1 MNILIIGGGGREH
14 ALARAISKSQK
25 CTQLYA
31 APGNPGI
38 SQFATCLEISS
49 DNPESVIQECQKRE
63 IKLVVIGPELP
74 LVLGLADALRNHNIL
89 AFGPSAAASR
99 LEGSKSF
106 ARDFC
111 KRYQIRQPT
120 YERFTDIRKAK
131 KYASLIGPH
140 CVIKADGLAA
150 GKGVIVCNATKQSF
164 DAIDM
169 MLGGGF
175 GDASQ
180 AILVEE
186 CITGPELSA
195 FALVDGEDVMWLAT
209 ARDHK
214 RAFDGDMGPNT
225 GGMGAASPSPDET
238 DSLRE
243 YILEN
248 ILKPTAKGMVADGT
262 PYKGILYAGLMLTD
276 EGPQVIEF
284 NCRFGDPEAQVI
296 LPRLESDLLELI
308 ISHCSQKQQE
318 AQVVFSPDVA
328 ITVIMANKGYPASYQ
343 PNSIIRQL
351 DTLSVQSDRFIYHSG
366 TQQNDQGDII
376 ASGGRVLSITA
387 TAETYSAARKKAYD
401 TVSHIKWENGFY
413 RKDIGNF

>member
-14 ALARAISKSQK
+14 ALAREISTSQK

-49 DNPESVIQECQKRE
+49 DNPQAIIQECQKRKIE
-63 IKLVVIGPELP
+63 LVVIGPEVP
-74 LVLGLADALRNHNIL
+74 LVSGLADALRNHNIA
-89 AFGPSAAASR
+89 AFGPSAAAAK
-99 LEGSKSF
+99 LEGSKYF

-111 KRYQIRQPT
+111 KRYQIPQPA
-120 YERFTDIRKAK
+120 YERFTDIQKAK
-131 KYASLIGPH
+131 EYARKIGPQS
-140 CVIKADGLAA
+140 VIKADGLAA
-150 GKGVIVCNATKQSF
+150 GKGVVVCNTTKQAF

-169 MLGGGF
+169 MLEGGF

-180 AILVEE
+180 TILVEA

-195 FALVDGEDVMWLAT
+195 FALVDGEDVIWLAS

-214 RAFDGDMGPNT
+214 RAFDGNEGPNT

-238 DSLRE
+238 DSLRKD
-243 YILEN
+243 ILEN

-262 PYKGILYAGLMLTD
+262 PYTGILYAGLMLTD

-284 NCRFGDPEAQVI
+284 NCRFGDPEAQTI
-296 LPRLESDLLELI
+296 LPRLESDLLEII
-308 ISHCSQKQQE
+308 ISHCNQKQQE
-318 AQVVFSPDVA
+318 AQIIFSPDIA
-328 ITVIMANKGYPASYQ
+328 ITVIMANKGYPGSYQ
-343 PNSIIRQL
+343 PHSIIKQL
-351 DTLSVQSDRFIYHSG
+351 DSLSLESDRFIYHSG
-366 TQQNDQGDII
+366 TQRNEQGDII

-387 TAETYSAARKKAYD
+387 TAKTYSEARKKAYD
-401 TVSHIKWENGFY
+401 TVAQIKWENGFY
-413 RKDIGNF
+413 RADIGIF